1 MSIDYEITEV
11 PLSSAII
18 DYCADY
24 CLFGHGVGLTLLD
37 GTGNK

>member
-24 CLFGHGVGLTLLD
+24 CFLGWVD
-37 GTGNK
+37 AP